1 MARRTRSQ
9 LAAQRNMRIMLTI
22 LALLI
27 VGSMVLSLVQAVTVS
42 PVVPVPTAIVR
53 PLVPTLIP

>member
-1 MARRTRSQ
+1 MARRSKSQ

-42 PVVPVPTAIVR
+42 PVVPMSTPAIIR
-53 PLVPTLIP
+53 TLVPLTP